1 MVNSLSILGS
11 TGSIGTQTLDVADK
25 LNLKVSALTA
35 STNIK
40 LLEEQVRKYK
50 PELAVVFNEEKAKEL
65 GVKFV
70 PATGRGY
77 NTVDGTL
84 KELGLY
90 DLENEYVISYNGGAI
105 SENKGSKL
113 LHFEGITFEKAS
125 ELYKRGLNYDVC
137 IHVYT
142 KDMVYAYKFVQEE
155 INYLAGRME
164 VKEIFDDHI
173 DFLKGQEIVKV
184 LYMNTDYGYL
194 KKIED
199 DLKDIT
205 GDLDVSYS
213 SNRYIE
219 FNHQGVNKGQGLKKL
234 ADILGVDIKETIA
247 VGDNF
252 NDLSMIKV
260 AGLGV
265 GVQNT
270 VEDMKKECDVI
281 TKATNNENAVA
292 EVINKYI
299 LGTN

>member
-1 MVNSLSILGS
+1 
-11 TGSIGTQTLDVADK
+11 
-25 LNLKVSALTA
+25 
-35 STNIK
+35 
-40 LLEEQVRKYK
+40 
-50 PELAVVFNEEKAKEL
+50 
-65 GVKFV
+65 
-70 PATGRGY
+70 
-77 NTVDGTL
+77 
-84 KELGLY
+84 
-90 DLENEYVISYNGGAI
+90 
-105 SENKGSKL
+105 
-113 LHFEGITFEKAS
+113 
-125 ELYKRGLNYDVC
+125 
-137 IHVYT
+137 
-142 KDMVYAYKFVQEE
+142 
-155 INYLAGRME
+155 
-164 VKEIFDDHI
+164 
-173 DFLKGQEIVKV
+173 
-184 LYMNTDYGYL
+184 MNTDYGYL

-247 VGDNF
+247 IGDNF

-299 LGTN
+299 LGTKSFKTFF